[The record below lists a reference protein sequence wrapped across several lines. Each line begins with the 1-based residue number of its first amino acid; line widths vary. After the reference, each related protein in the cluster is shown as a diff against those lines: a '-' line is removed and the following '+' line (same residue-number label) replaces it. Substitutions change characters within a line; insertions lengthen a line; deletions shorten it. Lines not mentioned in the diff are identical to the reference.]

1 MDDFLQSWFRDKR
14 LSCHNVT
21 EKKTALEAF
30 VGMHEG
36 LRTYLYDGTFTHMHT
51 FFFCFLS
58 ERHVTSGW
66 GGGGGAGGW
75 AWIIRCHQTHLAYPD
90 S

>member
-1 MDDFLQSWFRDKR
+1 MDDFLQSWFQDKR
-14 LSCHNVT
+14 VSCHNVT

-36 LRTYLYDGTFTHMHT
+36 LQTYLYDGTFTHMHT
-51 FFFCFLS
+51 FFFVSCLS
-58 ERHVTSGW
+58 AMSPR
-66 GGGGGAGGW
+66 GGGSGGW
-75 AWIIRCHQTHLAYPD
+75 AWIIRCHQTHPAYPD